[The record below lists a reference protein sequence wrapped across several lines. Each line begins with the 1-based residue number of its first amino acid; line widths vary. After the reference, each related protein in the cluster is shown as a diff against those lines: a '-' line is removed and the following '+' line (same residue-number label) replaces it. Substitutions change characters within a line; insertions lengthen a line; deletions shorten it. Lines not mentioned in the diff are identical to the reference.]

1 VCVHS
6 AFGPPDRAP
15 MNSAM
20 ATIGFAGWLAAAQ
33 FGDETGFGML
43 WRELNPAVLRYL
55 QVAASDAAEDLASET
70 WLQVVRGL
78 KEFRGDEA
86 GFRSWVF
93 TIARHKVHDWHRQQG
108 RRVAAH
114 LDDAAASAL
123 RAADDTEEAALETLG
138 TDAALRLIRA
148 LPPDQAE
155 LLLLRLV
162 AGLEVAEVARI
173 LHKSPG
179 AVRVGT
185 HRALQRLRALVTS
198 EPAMVTL

>member
-1 VCVHS
+1 M
-6 AFGPPDRAP
+6 G
-15 MNSAM
+15 
-20 ATIGFAGWLAAAQ
+20 TTGFTGWLVAAQ

-43 WRELNPAVLRYL
+43 WRELNPAVMRYL
-55 QVAASDAAEDLASET
+55 QVAAGDAAEDLASET

-78 KEFRGDEA
+78 KDFRGDEP

-93 TIARHKVHDWHRQQG
+93 TIARHKVHDWHRQRG
-108 RRVAAH
+108 RRAAAH
-114 LDDAAASAL
+114 LDDAAAAAL

-162 AGLEVAEVARI
+162 VGLEVADVARL

-185 HRALQRLRALVTS
+185 HRALQRLRALAAP